1 MLPDGETGE
10 LVLTTLSKY
19 AMPMIRYR
27 TRDLTRIIPGR
38 CACGR
43 TIRRID
49 RISSRSDDMFI
60 IRGVN
65 VFPSQIEAALL
76 SVPGTTP
83 NYQITLYTER
93 GMDNV
98 SIEVELSQEK
108 CSELG
113 ENQEGFRRQ
122 VAAMV
127 ESVTGIRMSLELK
140 APNTL
145 PKSEG
150 KAKRVIDN
158 RVRD

>member
-1 MLPDGETGE
+1 
-10 LVLTTLSKY
+10 
-19 AMPMIRYR
+19 
-27 TRDLTRIIPGR
+27 
-38 CACGR
+38 
-43 TIRRID
+43 
-49 RISSRSDDMFI
+49 
-60 IRGVN
+60 
-65 VFPSQIEAALL
+65 
-76 SVPGTTP
+76 
-83 NYQITLYTER
+83 
-93 GMDNV
+93 MDNV
-98 SIEVELSQEK
+98 AIEVELSQEK

-113 ENQEGFRRQ
+113 DKQDGFRRQ